1 MNWGNRLL
9 LVFVVFAFGISFL
22 VYRCMKIPVDLV
34 SNDYYKDELAYQQ
47 VIDAVKR
54 TNSLSA
60 GVVLRKEG
68 RSISLQLPPEMR
80 NVAVAGTVSFY
91 CPSDMARDRRMELAT
106 DAAAHQE
113 IDLGGIAPG
122 HYSVRVRWTSGGV
135 LYFNEQT
142 INIQ

>member
-9 LVFVVFAFGISFL
+9 LVFGVFAFGISFL
-22 VYRCMKIPVDLV
+22 VYRCMKMPVDLV

-54 TNSLSA
+54 TNSLST
-60 GVVLRKEG
+60 GVVLKEEG
-68 RSISLQLPPEMR
+68 GTISLLLPAEMR
-80 NVAVAGTVSFY
+80 NAAVAGTVSFY
-91 CPSDMARDRRMELAT
+91 CPSDMARDRRVELT
-106 DAAAHQE
+106 GTSQVIDAR
-113 IDLGGIAPG
+113 GIVPG

>member
-1 MNWGNRLL
+1 
-9 LVFVVFAFGISFL
+9 
-22 VYRCMKIPVDLV
+22 MKTPVDLV

-60 GVVLRKEG
+60 GVVLREEG
-68 RSISLQLPPEMR
+68 GTISLQLPPEMR
-80 NVAVAGTVSFY
+80 NAAVAGTISFY
-91 CPSDMARDRRMELAT
+91 CPSDMARDRRVALAT
-106 DAAAHQE
+106 DAAAHQD

-122 HYSVRVRWTSGGV
+122 RYSVRVRWTSGGV
-135 LYFNEQT
+135 LYFNEQA